1 MAEEISIWV
10 GESGAKYPYYVY
22 DRDLRVPKRMGI
34 FIYSKKNDEDLWV
47 PLFVGQG
54 DLSLQASAD
63 RDLVARIEAK
73 GATHIHLRVN
83 SEALDRHTEVADIL
97 KRYQNAFEPEGCN
110 VKEKT

>member
-1 MAEEISIWV
+1 
-10 GESGAKYPYYVY
+10 
-22 DRDLRVPKRMGI
+22 MGI

-47 PLFVGQG
+47 PLFVGEG

-63 RDLVARIEAK
+63 RELIARIHAK

-83 SEALDRHTEVADIL
+83 SDPLDRTSEIADIL

-110 VKEKT
+110 VKEKA